1 MPAVFTKKLCLQENV
16 DIWKNYINR
25 SAAGAAGKEKLHIHR
40 WEEYLIRRRSLRV
53 LASVIRQ
60 AELIC
65 RILPV
70 GKKQE
75 SLQAQ
80 RCYTG
85 RYVNGAVSKVRRHT
99 ASTAG
104 YLIKRRQFPE
114 NVSVTHR
121 ECLICRTHHVGK
133 NKAQRRI
140 VWDRIKNH
148 VTAIRDI

>member
-1 MPAVFTKKLCLQENV
+1 MCRLYLQIFCLQENV
-16 DIWKNYINR
+16 GIWRNYINR

-40 WEEYLIRRRSLRV
+40 WEEYLIRRLSSRG

-65 RILPV
+65 RILHA

-75 SLQAQ
+75 SSQAQ

-85 RYVNGAVSKVRRHT
+85 RYVNGAVSRARRLI

-104 YLIKRRQFPE
+104 YLIKRRQSRG
-114 NVSVTHR
+114 NVSVTPR
-121 ECLICRTHHVGK
+121 ECLICRTPHTGK
-133 NKAQRRI
+133 NKTGRRMLY
-140 VWDRIKNH
+140 VYVRICH
-148 VTAIRDI
+148 